1 MPTTANPTAA
11 ILIIG
16 DEILSGR
23 TIDTNVNTI
32 AKFLAVLGI
41 DLMEVRM
48 VHDIEAHIIGAVDA
62 LRDTYEY
69 VFTTGGIGPTHD
81 DITADCI
88 AKAFKV
94 DISEH
99 PAALK
104 ALMDRSLKMGWTLN
118 ENSRRMA
125 RIPHGAELIANPVS
139 AAPGFHI
146 GNVFVMA
153 GVPKIMEAMLE
164 DVAKHLRTGRKVLS
178 RTIKLA
184 YVGESSAADALREID
199 ARYPDLSL
207 GSYPYGLSLNG
218 EFGTQLVVR
227 GQDEASLDAAVIE
240 LKTALVSI
248 VEAGKARNPLAS
260 FEEISA

>member
-1 MPTTANPTAA
+1 MTTNPTAA

-23 TIDTNVNTI
+23 TTDSNINTI
-32 AKFLAVLGI
+32 AKFLGALGI
-41 DLMEVRM
+41 DLREVRV
-48 VHDIEAHIIGAVDA
+48 VHDEEAQVVETVNA
-62 LRDTYEY
+62 LRNTYEY

-81 DITADCI
+81 DITADCM
-88 AKAFKV
+88 AKAFGV

-104 ALMDRSLKMGWTLN
+104 LLMDRSVTMGWTLN

-125 RIPHGAELIANPVS
+125 RIPHGADLIKNPVS
-139 AAPGFHI
+139 AAPGFQL

-164 DVAKHLRTGRKVLS
+164 DVAPRLRTGARVLS
-178 RTIKLA
+178 RTVKLS
-184 YVGESSAADALREID
+184 YVGESSAADALREING
-199 ARYPDLSL
+199 RYPELSL

-218 EFGTQLVVR
+218 EFGTHLVVR
-227 GQDEASLDAAVIE
+227 GRDAGQVDAATNE
-240 LKTALVSI
+240 LKAALVSV
-248 VEAGKARNPLAS
+248 VEAGKARNELAA
-260 FEEISA
+260 FEEITA